1 MIKRRRLLQVG
12 ALGAAALGAAW
23 LLGPRPWQ
31 AAPTVPA
38 SWGLAGAAPSIVQ
51 WNPKARALIKAVAG
65 VILGTVAGDRLEAA
79 VEGVELAVAQL
90 SPAAQR
96 EVGELLSLLTLAPT
110 RGLATGVWSDWAEA
124 SVQDVTAF
132 LERWRHSRIGL
143 LQSGYHALH
152 DLVLG
157 AWYADPQSWPSIGY
171 AGPPALGR

>member
-1 MIKRRRLLQVG
+1 
-12 ALGAAALGAAW
+12 
-23 LLGPRPWQ
+23 
-31 AAPTVPA
+31 
-38 SWGLAGAAPSIVQ
+38 
-51 WNPKARALIKAVAG
+51 
-65 VILGTVAGDRLEAA
+65 
-79 VEGVELAVAQL
+79 VAQL